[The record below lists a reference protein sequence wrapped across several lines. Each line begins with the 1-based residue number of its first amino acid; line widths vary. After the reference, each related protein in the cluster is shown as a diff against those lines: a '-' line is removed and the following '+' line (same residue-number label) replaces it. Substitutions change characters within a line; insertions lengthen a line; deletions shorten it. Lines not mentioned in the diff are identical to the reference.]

1 MGSKETKNSR
11 IKESRNFKNKEFK
24 NFNSIEELSISE
36 VETEKDNICFDTNGI
51 EILTGEDINF
61 TNAKVEEQF
70 SFNTQSVPVLNVN
83 LKDDD
88 FIKLNINSVEAVQE
102 SLTVKRSYT
111 LRPST
116 VKMLQE
122 LKVFIYDD
130 PYIKYNDIVDAAI
143 RSFYEFKKKGM

>member
-1 MGSKETKNSR
+1 MGSKN
-11 IKESRNFKNKEFK
+11 FK
-24 NFNSIEELSISE
+24 NFNSVEELSISE
-36 VETEKDNICFDTNGI
+36 VETEKATTSFDLSGI
-51 EILTGEDINF
+51 EILTGEDIDF
-61 TNAKVEEQF
+61 TNAKVEKQF
-70 SFNTQSVPVLNVN
+70 SFNTNNVPVLNVN
-83 LKDDD
+83 IKDTDSE
-88 FIKLNINSVEAVQE
+88 KLNINSINAIEE

-143 RSFYEFKKKGM
+143 RFFYDYKKNGK

>member
-1 MGSKETKNSR
+1 VRLFFLGGKNLGSKN
-11 IKESRNFKNKEFK
+11 FK
-24 NFNSIEELSISE
+24 NFNSVEELSISE
-36 VETEKDNICFDTNGI
+36 VEIEKATTSFDLSGI
-51 EILTGEDINF
+51 EILTGEDIDF
-61 TNAKVEEQF
+61 TNAKVEKQF
-70 SFNTQSVPVLNVN
+70 SFNTNNVPVLNVN
-83 LKDDD
+83 IKDTDSE
-88 FIKLNINSVEAVQE
+88 KLNINSINAIEE

-143 RSFYEFKKKGM
+143 RFFYDYKKNGK

>member
-1 MGSKETKNSR
+1 MGSKN
-11 IKESRNFKNKEFK
+11 FK

-36 VETEKDNICFDTNGI
+36 VETEKATTSFDLSGI
-51 EILTGEDINF
+51 EILTGEDIDF
-61 TNAKVEEQF
+61 TNAKVEKQF
-70 SFNTQSVPVLNVN
+70 SFNTNNVPVLNVN
-83 LKDDD
+83 IKDTDSE
-88 FIKLNINSVEAVQE
+88 KLNINSINAIEE

-143 RSFYEFKKKGM
+143 RFFYDYKKNGK

>member
-1 MGSKETKNSR
+1 MGSKN
-11 IKESRNFKNKEFK
+11 FK
-24 NFNSIEELSISE
+24 NFNSVEELSISE
-36 VETEKDNICFDTNGI
+36 VETEKATTSFDLSGI
-51 EILTGEDINF
+51 EILTGEDIDF
-61 TNAKVEEQF
+61 TNAKVEKQF
-70 SFNTQSVPVLNVN
+70 SFNTNNVPVLNVN
-83 LKDDD
+83 VKDTDSE
-88 FIKLNINSVEAVQE
+88 KLNINSINAIEE

-143 RSFYEFKKKGM
+143 RFFYDYKKNGK